1 MNIPRSP
8 GLKTPSISMSQ
19 FSSRRK
25 SQDLY
30 FTYSKTLPKIER
42 KLFFEI
48 KDSLNRK
55 KNHFEEDSKK
65 KKKMIFN
72 EQEFVRKFDSL
83 MTTERGNLNAIQNII
98 RLRSVYLHY
107 LRDRDLPNSIESK
120 IEQYN

>member
-1 MNIPRSP
+1 MNVSKSQ

-19 FSSRRK
+19 FSSARRQ
-25 SQDLY
+25 SQDVY

-55 KNHFEEDSKK
+55 KDHFDDSPKK
-65 KKKMIFN
+65 KKRLVFN
-72 EQEFVRKFDSL
+72 EQEFVRKFDCL

-98 RLRSVYLHY
+98 KLRSIYLHY
-107 LRDRDLPNSIESK
+107 LRDRDLHNSIESK
-120 IEQYN
+120 IKK